1 MYSTK
6 INKLLLVI
14 PITVSIT
21 NGIYESWNYLDD
33 YELERE
39 NYKTLK
45 GKIEKA
51 TIGFGYGVFTGIAL
65 TVFSPLIISGAT
77 VAVVHS
83 YFKK

>member
-1 MYSTK
+1 MYLSNL
-6 INKLLLVI
+6 NKLIIAV
-14 PITVSIT
+14 PFTVSVT
-21 NGIYESWNYLDD
+21 NGFYESWNYLDE

-51 TIGFGYGVFTGIAL
+51 TIGFGYGFFTGIAL
-65 TVFSPLIISGAT
+65 SVFSPLIISGAT